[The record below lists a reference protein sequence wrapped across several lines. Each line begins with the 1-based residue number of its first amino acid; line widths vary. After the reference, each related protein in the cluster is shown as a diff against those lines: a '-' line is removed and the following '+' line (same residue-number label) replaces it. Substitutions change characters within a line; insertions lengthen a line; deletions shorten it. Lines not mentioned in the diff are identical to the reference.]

1 MKKQKVT
8 YTVHI
13 WDLDISE
20 RYFEFKYSVAWDFGF
35 EDGTYSSDHVWADD
49 IEGFRKLLDNGYAA
63 QLAIENAL

>member
-1 MKKQKVT
+1 
-8 YTVHI
+8 
-13 WDLDISE
+13 LDISE